1 VIKKSRDKKYALVN
15 FPSREIA
22 SRVIAELNYT
32 KLDDVP
38 IRMSWSDPETKDL
51 IKKGEG
57 NLFIHGLDESIEVSQ
72 IHEAFSNFGE
82 IISCKIKLEKD
93 KRTGKFV
100 SCGFGYI
107 QFRSK
112 EDAEKA
118 KMDLEDASINGKQ
131 IEIEDYVRK
140 PKKDPKEIFTN
151 VLIKPLPAER
161 VQTEEDIAKYLEQYG
176 EITSIKLEKKDKNG
190 NPLVDKTDGKEKVF
204 VYCNFKRH
212 EDALRAT
219 EEFKDFEGI
228 PIQVLRQM
236 PKKERQELLKQQS
249 EEFRRLKNKET
260 QGRNCYVR
268 GFGKD
273 VSDEE
278 LKEFFKQFGEIE
290 SVKIAR
296 DPLTGESKQFGYVLF
311 QDKEGL
317 QKAIKESIDKKLKSN
332 DNLFVATF
340 KPKKVRKAEKAPE
353 DEQDQKLSEDKK
365 TLKKMLM
372 DHNIVG
378 EEAALLLKSVSN
390 DQVKGLV
397 AEGAEEFFEKWL
409 DAQYYK
415 VKK

>member
-1 VIKKSRDKKYALVN
+1 
-15 FPSREIA
+15 
-22 SRVIAELNYT
+22 
-32 KLDDVP
+32 
-38 IRMSWSDPETKDL
+38 MSWSDPETKDL

-340 KPKKVRKAEKAPE
+340 KPKKVLKQKKHQKMNKTKNCPKIKRLLRKC
-353 DEQDQKLSEDKK
+353 LWII
-365 TLKKMLM
+365 T
-372 DHNIVG
+372 
-378 EEAALLLKSVSN
+378 
-390 DQVKGLV
+390 
-397 AEGAEEFFEKWL
+397 
-409 DAQYYK
+409 
-415 VKK
+415 